1 MIRFPRSPV
10 PRRLGSAPRLR
21 PAAVRVVGIVC
32 VIGSVGLLAAT
43 PLSAAPARDRALPP
57 ATALALQTAAPT
69 GRLVLK
75 LRADSGLIS
84 GDDGPVTRTA
94 TSGAAAPINGALDRL
109 ATLVERICPGAR
121 WQRHFSLP
129 PAALDALRARAQ
141 GRVTLPDLNLWARLD
156 PPQPTPDR
164 ATLLAMVKALLADPA
179 VETAFL
185 EPAVVPA
192 ALGFD
197 AFTGRFTP
205 PAPIPG
211 AAEPGVT
218 TPSRAPADTP
228 DFTNGQGYL
237 TDAPL
242 GVGAL
247 AVAGLPAARGA
258 GVTVIDI
265 EGAWLWTHE
274 DLTAPTTTLGTP
286 FEELSWRNHGTAV
299 LGELRGSD
307 NGFGVRGIVPDCAIG
322 AASVRDL
329 SVPDALAQAAGQLAP
344 GDVLLIELHAP
355 GPFAN
360 GAGQNGYLPLEFWQ
374 DIFETIRLVT
384 AAGIIVCEAAGNGEQ
399 NLDDPRY
406 AGLFDRTRRDS
417 GAIMCGAGDGNT
429 AWPAWFSN
437 SGSRLDLRGWGAT
450 VVTCGYGA
458 LQGGPLP
465 ETAWYTNGF
474 NGTSSATPMVAG
486 AVAALQGMVRA
497 TWGFSLDAS
506 LARDLL
512 RATGTPQLEGKRIGV
527 LPDLVAAR
535 VAALAGLGRVA
546 GTVTDAGSGT
556 PLETVEVRVME
567 TDGFELTDAT
577 GGYAFPLAVGSYTL
591 RFASFFHAT
600 ATRTITIATGDPLA
614 SHLALARLPAV
625 TLAGRIYGDSG
636 ESLGGVRV
644 TPLAVPL
651 APVTTGND
659 GRFALPGVPVDRSYT
674 LLFDGCPGHGATLRT
689 LTLPSDATGSVALY
703 EKLPPADITFDAD
716 DGGFVPL
723 TSLWSWGEP
732 AREVGPRSGFGGGH
746 CWGIGMLADYPD
758 LQWSTLTSPPRDF
771 STAPALRLSLHYWSE
786 TETGFD
792 GVKLQATRDSLW
804 SNVTPLNPY
813 TDQTLSGLASR
824 PGWSGH
830 SDGWRGAVFD
840 LTAFRSPTFRFRL
853 AFGADAS
860 VTGGGFWIDDVTFDL
875 GTAAPDTNAG
885 WPPPRPGPQLRA
897 WPSPFNPAATVAW
910 RGAAPGALR
919 VTVYDLR
926 GRAVRTLWNGPA
938 AAAGTL
944 TWDGTDD
951 AARQAASGV
960 YLVRLCDARGGG
972 AVVRLVLAR

>member
-1 MIRFPRSPV
+1 
-10 PRRLGSAPRLR
+10 
-21 PAAVRVVGIVC
+21 
-32 VIGSVGLLAAT
+32 
-43 PLSAAPARDRALPP
+43 
-57 ATALALQTAAPT
+57 
-69 GRLVLK
+69 
-75 LRADSGLIS
+75 
-84 GDDGPVTRTA
+84 
-94 TSGAAAPINGALDRL
+94 
-109 ATLVERICPGAR
+109 
-121 WQRHFSLP
+121 
-129 PAALDALRARAQ
+129 
-141 GRVTLPDLNLWARLD
+141 
-156 PPQPTPDR
+156 
-164 ATLLAMVKALLADPA
+164 MVKALLADPA

-205 PAPIPG
+205 PAPAPG
-211 AAEPGVT
+211 ATEPGT
-218 TPSRAPADTP
+218 TTAAGAPADTP

-247 AVAGLPAARGA
+247 AVGGLPAARGA

-274 DLTAPTTTLGTP
+274 DLTAPLAMFGTP
-286 FEELSWRNHGTAV
+286 FDELSWRNHGTAV

-307 NGFGVRGIVPDCAIG
+307 NGFGVRGIAPDCAIG

-329 SVPDALAQAAGQLAP
+329 SVSDALAQAAGQLVP
-344 GDVLLIELHAP
+344 GDVMLIELHAP
-355 GPFAN
+355 GPFSS
-360 GAGQNGYLPLEFWQ
+360 GAGQYGYLPLEFWQ

-399 NLDDPRY
+399 DLDDPRY
-406 AGLFDRTRRDS
+406 AGLFDRTLRDS
-417 GAIMCGAGDGNT
+417 GAIMCGAGDGST

-437 SGSRLDLRGWGAT
+437 SGSRLDLRGWGST
-450 VVTCGYGA
+450 VVSCGYGA

-497 TWGFSLDAS
+497 AWDFSLDAS
-506 LARDLL
+506 LARHLL
-512 RATGTPQLEGKRIGV
+512 SATGTPQLEGKRIGV

-546 GTVTDAGSGT
+546 GTVTDADSGD
-556 PLETVEVRVME
+556 PLETVEVRVLE
-567 TDGFELTDAT
+567 TDGVDLTDAT

-600 ATRTITIATGDPLA
+600 TTRTIAITTGDPLA
-614 SHLALARLPAV
+614 AHLALPRLPAV
-625 TLAGRIYGDSG
+625 TLVGRIYGASG
-636 ESLGGVRV
+636 ESLGGARI

-651 APVTTGND
+651 ASVTAGDD
-659 GRFALPGVPVDRSYT
+659 GRFSLPGVPVDRSYT
-674 LLFDGCPGHGATLRT
+674 LLFDGHPGHGAAVRALA
-689 LTLPSDATGSVALY
+689 LPPGAAGSVAIY
-703 EKLPPADITFDAD
+703 AELPPADLTFDAD

-723 TSLWSWGEP
+723 TPLWSWGEP
-732 AREVGPRSGFGGGH
+732 AREVGPRGGFGGGH

-758 LQWSTLTSPPRDF
+758 EQWSTLTSPPRDF

-804 SNVTPLNPY
+804 SNVTPLNSY

-853 AFGADAS
+853 AFGSDGNI
-860 VTGGGFWIDDVTFDL
+860 TGSGFWIDDVTFDL
-875 GTAAPDTNAG
+875 GTATPDPNAG

-897 WPSPFNPAATVAW
+897 WPSPFNPAATIAW
-910 RGAAPGALR
+910 RGAAPGPLR
-919 VTVYDLR
+919 VTVHDLR
-926 GRAVRTLWNGPA
+926 GRAVRALWDGPA

-960 YLVRLCDARGGG
+960 YLVRLRDARGDG